1 MAGIRKRGG
10 SGFSTCSA
18 ALCTATVSLQA
29 AGHSLSHRRKEVAAV
44 VISGT
49 KRHTP
54 ESVVPMPAFGG
65 AYSDVDPPCQLRHL
79 GLRQQGVGGHRAE
92 VAELGTKRSN
102 DRRLLAANGAQSGRS
117 A

>member
-1 MAGIRKRGG
+1 MAGIRNRGD

-29 AGHSLSHRRKEVAAV
+29 ASHSLSHHREEVAAV

-49 KRHTP
+49 
-54 ESVVPMPAFGG
+54 SGIVPMPAFGG

-79 GLRQQGVGGHRAE
+79 GLRQQGVGGHRPE
-92 VAELGTKRSN
+92 VAELGTNRSMI
-102 DRRLLAANGAQSGRS
+102 GG
-117 A
+117 